1 MDGAHWSVPNII
13 FGDTTAFGMSK
24 AKSDYDYNYKNEFQ
38 TWKKNN

>member
-13 FGDTTAFGMSK
+13 FGDTTAFGMSE